1 MKRPYKLLASLSIAT
16 LLFSGSNF
24 VLAADEYT
32 EDLTNPNGNI
42 KASSAWSS
50 SFTAQKAFDNRSD
63 TYTWAT
69 KEGVPTGWLEYEF
82 DVPKKISKY
91 TLRTRTQLVVPGET
105 PKTWDFEAFDGQKWI
120 VLDHQENIT
129 NWKNRN
135 EFVFDND
142 KAYSKYRINISAN
155 NGARNYVTIEEVEM
169 MEKIAPPVT
178 TAPTLDI
185 QAPQTTVAGGT
196 EFTTYA
202 IVKNAKDLY
211 AEDVKVKYDTNLF
224 EFVKAE
230 PASTGLHIYHEKQE
244 APGELRF
251 IVASNGEQYGVN
263 GEAQLLKLTFKAKN
277 VPGKGKIDIS
287 AGLVADSKGTEV
299 EPTVDGE
306 EITVTGGFDADV
318 NGDGK
323 YSLGDVAI
331 AGFHHSK
338 DKAQWTNPKA
348 DVDKNDKVEDND
360 LVLIVQKILN
370 P

>member
-1 MKRPYKLLASLSIAT
+1 MKRVIGSLSIAGM
-16 LLFSGSNF
+16 LFLSTSAF
-24 VLAADEYT
+24 AADSVEYSA
-32 EDLTNPNGNI
+32 DLTDGLPSTAF
-42 KASSAWSS
+42 KASSQYSD
-50 SFTAQKAFDNRSD
+50 FHKVQKAFNNV
-63 TYTWAT
+63 WN
-69 KEGVPTGWLEYEF
+69 EYNSSF
-82 DVPKKISKY
+82 FTPSGKY
-91 TLRTRTQLVVPGET
+91 TNQWVQVDFNEPKSIAKLNYQADSFNNSGVKNFKVQSSSDGVTWVDQYVGVAAQNYKVQSFTWEPSGSYRYWRMFLVNGYGTQYLAASE
-105 PKTWDFEAFDGQKWI
+105 I
-120 VLDHQENIT
+120 
-129 NWKNRN
+129 
-135 EFVFDND
+135 
-142 KAYSKYRINISAN
+142 
-155 NGARNYVTIEEVEM
+155 EM
-169 MEKIAPPVT
+169 MEKITPVT

-185 QAPQTTVAGGT
+185 QAPQTTIAGGA

-211 AEDVKVKYDTNLF
+211 AEDVRVKYDTNLF

-230 PASTGLHIYHEKQE
+230 PANNGLHIYHEKQE
-244 APGELRF
+244 APGDLRF
-251 IVASNGEQYGVN
+251 IVASNGEQYGIN

-299 EPTVDGE
+299 EATVDGE

-338 DKAQWTNPKA
+338 DKANWTNPKS
-348 DVDKNDKVEDND
+348 DVDKNDKVEDSD
-360 LVLIVQKILN
+360 LSLIVQKILN